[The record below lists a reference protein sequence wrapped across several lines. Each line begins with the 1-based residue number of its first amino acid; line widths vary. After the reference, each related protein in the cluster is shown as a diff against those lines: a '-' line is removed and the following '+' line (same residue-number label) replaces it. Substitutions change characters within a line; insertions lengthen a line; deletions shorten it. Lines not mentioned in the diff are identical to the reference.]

1 MTAKLTPAPQHRS
14 ETAPLGGRIW
24 TRATAP
30 LGVLVVLMLA
40 VLAVRF
46 VRGIGAV
53 TNLSDG
59 YPWGIWIAFDV
70 VCGSAL
76 AAGGFTVAF
85 MTYILNRGEYHPLV
99 RPALIAAL
107 FGYVQAALSIVFDL
121 GRYWNMW
128 HMFWPTYIQ
137 ANSVLFEVAVCIAS
151 YTLVLSIEVLPMVL
165 ERLDWK
171 VWKTARRGLGRVLF
185 FFVALGVLLPTMHQS
200 SLGSLLI
207 VLGPQVHPL
216 YQTRLL
222 PALFLVSCVGMGLA
236 AVTFEATLSSLAW
249 RRPLERE
256 ILAKL
261 MNIGRMLMGLFLV
274 MRVADVTVRGVWPL
288 AFKGSIV
295 SAAFWLELVLFA
307 TPVVLL
313 STAAA
318 RRNAQRLFVSAIAM
332 ASAGMVYRLSA
343 YLIAYQTGDGWTYFP
358 SLGELAVSAGL
369 VAFEALA
376 FIACVRLLPVL
387 PKIPVPSPIPSP
399 VPSPAPAHA
408 DT

>member
-1 MTAKLTPAPQHRS
+1 MSSSPTQPVHELGP
-14 ETAPLGGRIW
+14 APLGGRFW
-24 TRATAP
+24 TRATGTLAI
-30 LGVLVVLMLA
+30 LVLVMLA

-59 YPWGIWIAFDV
+59 YPWGIWIAYDV

-85 MTYILNRGEYHPLV
+85 LTYILNRGAYHPLV
-99 RPALIAAL
+99 RPALLAAL
-107 FGYVQAALSIVFDL
+107 FGYVQAGLSIIFDL

-137 ANSVLFEVAVCIAS
+137 TNSVLFEVAICIMS
-151 YTLVLSIEVLPMVL
+151 YTLVLTIEAMPMVL
-165 ERLDWK
+165 ERLG
-171 VWKTARRGLGRVLF
+171 WKTARRRLGRALF

-236 AVTFEATLSSLAW
+236 AVVFEATLSSLAW
-249 RRPLERE
+249 RRPFERE
-256 ILAKL
+256 LLAKL
-261 MNIGRMLMGLFLV
+261 MTIGRILAGLFLA
-274 MRVADVTVRGVWPL
+274 MRFADITVRGVWPL
-288 AFKGSIV
+288 AFEA
-295 SAAFWLELVLFA
+295 SAVTVAFWVEIFLFA
-307 TPVVLL
+307 TPILVLWK
-313 STAAA
+313 SAALESP
-318 RRNAQRLFVSAIAM
+318 QRLFVAAVAM
-332 ASAGMVYRLSA
+332 AGAGITYRLSA
-343 YLIAYQTGDGWTYFP
+343 YLIAYQTGAGWSYFP
-358 SLGELAVSAGL
+358 SLGEIAVTVGL
-369 VAFEALA
+369 VAFEVLA

-387 PKIPVPSPIPSP
+387 PALPDTRV
-399 VPSPAPAHA
+399 APAHA